1 MEALELAARPRK
13 THGMAATAA
22 TAAAATAI
30 AAIASICLALASCSP
45 DLSDWYPSGV
55 ASIAA
60 SREFAE
66 DGRSGCDFTIKVA
79 NEGDSAI
86 GAYTISLSAATS
98 ARTYFTTFDAELL
111 ILPGCHAYFDGSIRF
126 DDETETLLPN
136 GLTIVC
142 DYYR

>member
-1 MEALELAARPRK
+1 MKTLKPAARPRK
-13 THGMAATAA
+13 TRFV
-22 TAAAATAI
+22 AAASTAM
-30 AAIASICLALASCSP
+30 AAIASICLALASCSAN
-45 DLSDWYPSGV
+45 LSDWYPSGA

-66 DGRSGCDFTIKVA
+66 NGRSGCDFTIKVA
-79 NEGDSAI
+79 NDGDSAI
-86 GAYTISLSAATS
+86 GAYTISVSAATS

-111 ILPGCHAYFDGSIRF
+111 ILPGRHAYFDGSILF
-126 DDETETLLPN
+126 DGEEETLLHN

>member
-1 MEALELAARPRK
+1 MKALKLAARPRK
-13 THGMAATAA
+13 TRSVVASAAMV
-22 TAAAATAI
+22 AAATAT
-30 AAIASICLALASCSP
+30 AAIASICLALASCSS
-45 DLSDWYPSGV
+45 DLSDWYPSGA

-66 DGRSGCDFTIKVA
+66 GGRSGCEFTIKVA
-79 NEGDSAI
+79 NDGDSAI

-126 DDETETLLPN
+126 DDEAETLLPN